1 MWNINSTLLERN
13 GEIEWVA
20 SGGGSRLSQARG
32 PEERVEGRETR
43 FQLPHIYVILFLL
56 MTAAAV
62 ATYFVPAGTYDRVPG
77 PEGRETVDPTSYR
90 AVEQSPTGIEDF
102 ILAIPNGLIDAA
114 EVVFFT
120 LIIGGMFMVLRRT
133 GIIEIGVDKLTRVF
147 ADRSIA
153 LIPILVTVFAVIAS
167 LIGTPELSLVY
178 IPVLL
183 PLLIA
188 LGYDSV
194 VAAAIALVGTATG
207 FTAGVLNPINTG
219 LAQQISGV
227 PLWSGVG
234 YRAIVFV
241 VIVSAGFLYVMRYA
255 RKVRADPKSSLVY
268 EEDEEK
274 RDLYGGLDQSEER
287 WATTR
292 QKVAAV
298 ATLAFFG
305 ILVYGVLG
313 RGWFFLE
320 MSGLFII
327 MGAVV
332 GLIAGLTLTQI
343 CEGFNQGFREVL
355 MGAII
360 VGVARSVAVVMEE
373 GQILD
378 TIVNGLGVAVGA
390 LPGVLGVVGMYFAQL
405 GFNLIVPSGSGQ
417 AVVTMPIMAP
427 LSDLIGVTRQ
437 TSILAYQLGDGL
449 ANIIYPTSGYFMA
462 ALVIAGVS
470 WEKWVRFFWPLMLIW
485 IAISIVLLVIAHIV
499 QWS

>member
-1 MWNINSTLLERN
+1 MT
-13 GEIEWVA
+13 
-20 SGGGSRLSQARG
+20 
-32 PEERVEGRETR
+32 EERSAERR
-43 FQLPHIYVILFLL
+43 NWQLPHIYVILFLL

-77 PEGRETVDPTSYR
+77 PEGRETVDPTSYQ
-90 AVEQSPTGIEDF
+90 AVEQNPTGIEDF

-120 LIIGGMFMVLRRT
+120 FIIGGMFMVLRRT
-133 GIIEIGVDKLTRVF
+133 GIIELGVDKLTRVF
-147 ADRSIA
+147 ANTSIV
-153 LIPILVTVFAVIAS
+153 LIPVLVTVFAVIAT

-194 VAAAIALVGTATG
+194 TAAAIALIGTATG

-219 LAQQISGV
+219 LSQQISDV
-227 PLWSGVG
+227 PLWSGLG
-234 YRAIVFV
+234 FRAIVFV
-241 VIVSAGFLYVMRYA
+241 IIVSVGFLYIMRYA
-255 RKVRADPKSSLVY
+255 RKIQADPSTSLVY
-268 EEDEEK
+268 EEDREK
-274 RDLYGGLDQSEER
+274 RELYQGLDQTEQR
-287 WATTR
+287 QATTR

-305 ILVYGVLG
+305 VLVYGVLG
-313 RGWFFLE
+313 LGWFFLE

-343 CEGFNQGFREVL
+343 CEGFNQGFRDVL

-378 TIVNGLGVAVGA
+378 TIVNGLGVVVGT
-390 LPGVLGVVGMYFAQL
+390 LPGVLGVVGMYVAQL
-405 GFNLIVPSGSGQ
+405 SFNLIVPSGSGQ

-437 TSILAYQLGDGL
+437 TAILAYQLGDGL

-485 IAISIVLLVIAHIV
+485 IGISVVLLIIAQAI
-499 QWS
+499 QWTG

>member
-1 MWNINSTLLERN
+1 
-13 GEIEWVA
+13 
-20 SGGGSRLSQARG
+20 
-32 PEERVEGRETR
+32 
-43 FQLPHIYVILFLL
+43 

-62 ATYFVPAGTYDRVPG
+62 ATYFVPAGAYERVPG
-77 PEGRETVDPTSYR
+77 PEGRETVDPESFQL
-90 AVEQSPTGIEDF
+90 VEQSPTGIEDF
-102 ILAIPNGLIDAA
+102 ILAIPLGLVDAA

-120 LIIGGMFMVLRRT
+120 FIIGGMFMVLRRT
-133 GIIEIGVDKLTRVF
+133 GIIELGVEKLTRIF
-147 ADRSIA
+147 AGTSIA
-153 LIPILVTVFAVIAS
+153 LIPVLVTVFALIAT

-183 PLLIA
+183 PLLIG

-194 VAAAIALVGTATG
+194 TAAAIALIGTATG

-219 LAQQISGV
+219 LAQQISNI
-227 PLWSGVG
+227 PLFSGLG

-241 VIVSAGFLYVMRYA
+241 IIVSVGFLYIMRYA
-255 RKVRADPKSSLVY
+255 RKIQADPESSLVY
-268 EEDEEK
+268 EEDAEK
-274 RDLYGGLDQSEER
+274 RELYHGAHEGEER
-287 WATTR
+287 RATAR
-292 QKVAAV
+292 QKVAAIV
-298 ATLAFFG
+298 TLALFMV
-305 ILVYGVLG
+305 LVYGVLG

-343 CEGFNQGFREVL
+343 CEGFNQGFRDVL

-360 VGVARSVAVVMEE
+360 VGVARSVAVVLEE

-378 TIVNGLGVAVGA
+378 TIVNGLGVVVGT
-390 LPGVLGVVGMYFAQL
+390 LPGILGAVGMYVAQL
-405 GFNLIVPSGSGQ
+405 AFNLIVPSGSGQ

-437 TSILAYQLGDGL
+437 TAVLAYQLGDGL

-485 IAISIVLLVIAHIV
+485 IGVSLVLVTIAQAV
-499 QWS
+499 QWTG